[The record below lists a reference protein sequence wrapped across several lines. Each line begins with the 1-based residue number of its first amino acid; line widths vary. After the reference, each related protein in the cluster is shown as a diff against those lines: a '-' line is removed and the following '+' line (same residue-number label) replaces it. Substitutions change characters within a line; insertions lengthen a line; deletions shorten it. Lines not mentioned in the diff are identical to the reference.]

1 MRSAPA
7 SGTRLSRSDVGRLL
21 RIATRRSRFARRSS
35 ACSDPGMIKASTGSE
50 TISARVPS
58 KSVTSMT
65 RAGAKS
71 EIAEDAQTSCM
82 PAVNAGRTTLRLRRH
97 AGSYPRSA
105 HQVADVLDLAADPAR
120 DVIGAHDVARA
131 LVAPPL
137 FLHAHHQAAV
147 DRVGGRLDVERVDRQ
162 DVRMQLLM

>member
-1 MRSAPA
+1 M
-7 SGTRLSRSDVGRLL
+7 
-21 RIATRRSRFARRSS
+21 RSS

-71 EIAEDAQTSCM
+71 EIAEDAHTSCM

-97 AGSYPRSA
+97 AGPHPRCS

-120 DVIGAHDVARA
+120 DVIRAHDVASA
-131 LVAPPL
+131 LVPAPF
-137 FLHAHHQAAV
+137 FLRAHHQPAV
-147 DRVGGRLDVERVDRQ
+147 DCVGRRLD
-162 DVRMQLLM
+162 

>member
-1 MRSAPA
+1 
-7 SGTRLSRSDVGRLL
+7 
-21 RIATRRSRFARRSS
+21 
-35 ACSDPGMIKASTGSE
+35 MIKASTGSE

-71 EIAEDAQTSCM
+71 EFAEEAQTSCM

-97 AGSYPRSA
+97 AVPHPRGD

-120 DVIGAHDVARA
+120 DVICAHDVRST
-131 LVAPPL
+131 LVAAPL
-137 FLHAHHQAAV
+137 FVRSPHPSAV
-147 DRVGGRLDVERVDRQ
+147 
-162 DVRMQLLM
+162 